1 VPGLGTSFG
10 RGGATVWLPDLVN
23 ADCILI
29 EGSNFA
35 EAHPVGFR
43 FVMEAKERGA
53 TIIHVD
59 PRFTRTSAVA
69 DIYAPMR
76 SGTDIAFLGG
86 IINYVLA
93 NERYFKEYVAA
104 YTNAAYLV
112 SESFKDTEDL
122 DGLFSGYDAENLV
135 YDFSSWSWERDEN
148 GHIKTDPT
156 MQHERCVLSLLRRH
170 YSRYTAEMVER
181 VCGTPRDKFLTIA
194 ETLAKNSGRE
204 RTTAFAYALGWTQ
217 HSDGVQFIRT
227 AAVLQ
232 MLLGNIGRPG
242 GGIMALRGHA
252 DIQGATDIA
261 TLFDLLPGY
270 LAMPSA
276 NRDEQTLASYL
287 KSTTKPTGWWAN
299 TPKYVISLLKAFYGK
314 AATKQNDYCFEY
326 LPQLIGDH
334 SQLPTTFAMKDGTVK
349 GYFVI
354 GQNPGASGQNAEMTR
369 AALESL
375 EWFVNIDSYDNE
387 TVSFWR
393 REGASP
399 SEIATEVFFLPAA
412 TVLEKDGTMT
422 QTSRMLQGHDKA
434 VEPAGDS
441 KSDAYYFTWLAK

>member
-1 VPGLGTSFG
+1 MPRRTRWGSASSWRRKNAARRSSTSIRVLRAPRLSPTSTRRCAAVPTS
-10 RGGATVWLPDLVN
+10 RSSA
-23 ADCILI
+23 
-29 EGSNFA
+29 GSSTTSS
-35 EAHPVGFR
+35 P
-43 FVMEAKERGA
+43 
-53 TIIHVD
+53 
-59 PRFTRTSAVA
+59 TSA
-69 DIYAPMR
+69 
-76 SGTDIAFLGG
+76 
-86 IINYVLA
+86 
-93 NERYFKEYVAA
+93 YFKEYVAA

-112 SESFKDTEDL
+112 KRIFKDTEDL
-122 DGLFSGYDAENLV
+122 DGLFSGYDPETLV
-135 YDFSSWSWERDEN
+135 YDFSTWTWERDEK

-156 MQHERCVLSLLRRH
+156 MQHERCVMSLLRRH

-181 VCGTPRDKFLTIA
+181 VCGTPRDQFLTIA

-270 LAMPSA
+270 LPMPSA
-276 NRDEQTLASYL
+276 NRDEQTLADYL
-287 KSTTKPTGWWAN
+287 KSATKATGWWVN
-299 TPKYVISLLKAFYGK
+299 TPKYVISLLKAFYGD
-314 AATKQNDYCFEY
+314 AATKENDYCFEY

-393 REGASP
+393 REGANP
-399 SEIATEVFFLPAA
+399 SEIATEVFFLPARDRARKRRHDDADRAACCKGTIKRSSPPAIARA
-412 TVLEKDGTMT
+412 TRTISPGSPSV
-422 QTSRMLQGHDKA
+422 
-434 VEPAGDS
+434 S
-441 KSDAYYFTWLAK
+441 KSCTRDRPIRRTARSST